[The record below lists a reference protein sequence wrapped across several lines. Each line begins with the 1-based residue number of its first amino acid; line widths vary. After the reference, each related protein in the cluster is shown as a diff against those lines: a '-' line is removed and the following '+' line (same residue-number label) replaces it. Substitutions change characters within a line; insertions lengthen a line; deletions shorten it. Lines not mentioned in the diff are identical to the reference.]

1 MGITIE
7 SAGEGELEA
16 DLLVV
21 PFAEDAR
28 ELPQALEQSLRTR
41 LAPLLEGGEVTGAF
55 GEATLVHLDNGSVR
69 RVALAGL
76 GKPHRIDADS
86 VRTAMTAAVREAK
99 RVGGTIAW
107 LVDESLPV
115 SAEEQA
121 RAAADGVVLGEY
133 DPGQWRSSENH
144 HPKPFTRLVIVG
156 GPIEAAERAARVA
169 EWANRARDLS
179 NAPGNELTPE
189 RLAERA
195 AEYAQEA
202 GKITVEALGRDEI
215 EELGMGAFAGVAK
228 GAHNDP
234 RLIVMRYDPPNAV
247 GDVTL
252 GLVGKAVTFDTGG
265 ISLKPALNMQN
276 MKGDMS
282 GGAAVIAGICAI
294 ADLKL
299 PVRGIAVVAS
309 TENMPGG
316 HAMRP
321 GDILRAMN
329 GKTIEIINTDAEG
342 RLVLADALWYAR
354 EQGATHI
361 ADFATLT
368 GAMALALGDFYAGLF
383 ANDDEWAE
391 QLLEAAEASGDHLW
405 RFPLH
410 PRYRRY
416 VNSTYA
422 DMKNS
427 SDLREGSPV
436 LAAEFLQ
443 EFSGEG
449 PWAHL
454 DIAGPAFLDRSRGDY
469 LWQPGGSGY
478 GVRLIAELASRLS
491 A

>member
-1 MGITIE
+1 MGITIQ
-7 SAGEGELEA
+7 SAGEGALEA

-21 PFAEDAR
+21 PLVEDAT
-28 ELPQALEQSLRTR
+28 ELPPGLDDALRTQ
-41 LAPLLEGGEVTGAF
+41 LAPLVHSGEITGEF
-55 GEATLVHLDNGSVR
+55 GEATIVHVGDGPVR

-76 GKPHRIDADS
+76 GKSHRIDGDS
-86 VRTAMTAAVREAK
+86 VRTAMTAAVRK
-99 RVGGTIAW
+99 GTRVGGTVAW
-107 LVDESLPV
+107 LVDDSLPV

-121 RAAADGVVLGEY
+121 RAAADGLVLGEY
-133 DPGQWRSSENH
+133 DPGQWRSKTNG
-144 HPKPFTRLVIVG
+144 HPIRFERLVVSG
-156 GPIEAAERAARVA
+156 GPSQAAERAARVA

-179 NAPGNELTPE
+179 NAPANELTPE
-189 RLAERA
+189 RLTERA
-195 AEYAQEA
+195 REYAELA
-202 GKITVEALGRDEI
+202 GNVTVEALGRKEI
-215 EELGMGAFAGVAK
+215 EELGMGALAGVAQ
-228 GAHNDP
+228 GAHNEP
-234 RLIVMRYDPPNAV
+234 QLIVMRYEPADGVA
-247 GDVTL
+247 DVTL
-252 GLVGKAVTFDTGG
+252 GLVGKAITFDTGG

-299 PVRGIAVVAS
+299 PVRTLAVVAS

-316 HAMRP
+316 NAMRP

-368 GAMALALGDFYAGLF
+368 GAMALALGDFYAGMF
-383 ANDDEWAE
+383 ANDDAWAE
-391 QLLEAAEASGDHLW
+391 QLLDAAAACGDHLW

-416 VNSTYA
+416 VDSTYA

-436 LAAEFLQ
+436 LAAEFLR

-478 GVRLIAELASRLS
+478 GVRLIAELASNITT
-491 A
+491 

>member
-1 MGITIE
+1 MGITVE
-7 SAGEGELEA
+7 SAGAGELEA

-21 PFAEDAR
+21 PLVEGAS
-28 ELPQALEQSLRTR
+28 ELPSALSDALRAR
-41 LAPLLEGGEVTGAF
+41 LTPLLADGEAGGAF
-55 GEATLVHLDNGSVR
+55 GDATLVHVEGGPVQ

-76 GKPHRIDADS
+76 GKRHRIDADS
-86 VRTAMTAAVREAK
+86 VRTAMAAAVRGAK
-99 RVGGTIAW
+99 RVGGTVAW

-115 SAEEQA
+115 SAAEQG
-121 RAAADGVVLGEY
+121 RAAADGLVLGAY
-133 DPGQWRSSENH
+133 DPAQWRSSTNGTAKH
-144 HPKPFTRLVIVG
+144 FDRLVISG
-156 GPIEAAERAARVA
+156 APAETAERAARVA
-169 EWANRARDLS
+169 VWANRSRDLS
-179 NAPGNELTPE
+179 NAPANELTPE

-195 AEYAQEA
+195 ADHAQSVRNV
-202 GKITVEALGRDEI
+202 TVEALGPDEI
-215 EELGMGAFAGVAK
+215 DALGMGALSGVAQ
-228 GAHNDP
+228 GSHNAP

-247 GDVTL
+247 ADLTL
-252 GLVGKAVTFDTGG
+252 GLVGKAITFDTGG
-265 ISLKPALNMQN
+265 ISLKPALFMQN

-282 GGAAVIAGICAI
+282 GGAAVITGLCAI
-294 ADLKL
+294 ADLEL
-299 PVRGIAVVAS
+299 PVRTIAVVAAA
-309 TENMPGG
+309 ENMAGG

-321 GDILRAMN
+321 GDILTAMN

-354 EQGATHI
+354 EQGATHV

-368 GAMALALGDFYAGLF
+368 GAMALALGDFYAGVF
-383 ANDDEWAE
+383 ANDDAWAD
-391 QLLEAAEASGDHLW
+391 QLLAAAESSGDHLW

-416 VNSTYA
+416 VDSTYA
-422 DMKNS
+422 DMKNA

-443 EFSGEG
+443 EFSGDG

-478 GVRLIAELASRLS
+478 GVRLIAELASNLTR
-491 A
+491 

>member
-1 MGITIE
+1 VDD
-7 SAGEGELEA
+7 SA
-16 DLLVV
+16 
-21 PFAEDAR
+21 
-28 ELPQALEQSLRTR
+28 
-41 LAPLLEGGEVTGAF
+41 
-55 GEATLVHLDNGSVR
+55 VH
-69 RVALAGL
+69 RVALAGV
-76 GKPHRIDADS
+76 GKSHRVDADS
-86 VRTAMTAAVREAK
+86 VRTAMTAAVRQAK
-99 RVGGTIAW
+99 RVGGTVAW

-115 SAEEQA
+115 SADEQG
-121 RAAADGVVLGEY
+121 RAAADGLVLGEY
-133 DPGQWRSSENH
+133 DPAQWRSGDRGAS
-144 HPKPFTRLVIVG
+144 KRFDRLVVLG
-156 GPIEAAERAARVA
+156 GSSETAQRAARVA

-179 NAPGNELTPE
+179 NAPANELTPE
-189 RLAERA
+189 RLTERA
-195 AEYAQEA
+195 REYAQM
-202 GKITVEALGRDEI
+202 GGNVSVEALGRKEI
-215 EELGMGAFAGVAK
+215 EQLGMGALAGVAQ
-228 GAHNDP
+228 GAHNEP
-234 RLIVMRYDPPNAV
+234 QLIVMRYEPANAV
-247 GDVTL
+247 RDVTL
-252 GLVGKAVTFDTGG
+252 GLVGKAITFDTGG

-294 ADLKL
+294 ADLDL
-299 PVRGIAVVAS
+299 PVRALAVVAS

-316 HAMRP
+316 NAMRP

-368 GAMALALGDFYAGLF
+368 GAMALALGDFYAGMF
-383 ANDDEWAE
+383 ANDDVWAAR
-391 QLLEAAEASGDHLW
+391 LLDAAAASGDHLW

-416 VNSTYA
+416 VDSTYA

-478 GVRLIAELASRLS
+478 GVRLIAELAANLTT
-491 A
+491 